1 MPIRKEELIE
11 IKRLLG
17 IEPTSK
23 TIKLNRKLAIEQEL
37 NAINICLNEDDE

>member
-11 IKRLLG
+11 TKRLLW

-23 TIKLNRKLAIEQEL
+23 MIKFNRKLAIEQKL